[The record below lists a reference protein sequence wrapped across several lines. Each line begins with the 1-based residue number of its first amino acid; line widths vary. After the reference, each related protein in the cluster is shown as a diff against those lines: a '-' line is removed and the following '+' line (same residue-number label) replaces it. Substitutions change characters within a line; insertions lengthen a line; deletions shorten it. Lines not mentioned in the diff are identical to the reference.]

1 MKKYNFSI
9 EATLDIIGGKW
20 KIVILCI
27 LMMDQRKRTSELKRM
42 IPNITQKMLI
52 QQLREL
58 EKDNIILR
66 KVYNQSPP
74 KVEYSLTEYGESLTH
89 VIDLMC
95 DWGAVNIK
103 KRIEEGEE
111 IQLSLEE
118 HDGIRN

>member
-27 LMMDQRKRTSELKRM
+27 LMMGQRKRTSELKRM

-118 HDGIRN
+118 HDRIRN

>member
-42 IPNITQKMLI
+42 IPKITQKMLI

-58 EKDNIILR
+58 EKDHIIHR

-111 IQLSLEE
+111 IHLSLEE
-118 HDGIRN
+118 ND